1 MDADL
6 GSSDRTLSVTNS
18 GADDGRLML
27 LVARHGLLVTHLLPS
42 EGRLS
47 LGRSTQCDVHVNSPS
62 VSRRH
67 LALHIGSPLLVE
79 DLGSSNGTLLRG
91 GRISPHE
98 PTPFAAGDLIEAGDS
113 TLLVQLRRWSRSR
126 YLWTHAD
133 FHARLQEECSQGSHR
148 RNVRFTVA
156 RIRLRGSN
164 DTALVTDAAE
174 HYLHTGDVLAVQVPG
189 DYEALLLDTHAPDAT
204 QRLTALVARLESV
217 GMKPAWGVAHYPL
230 DGSDADALLQRSNV
244 LEDTDHSPLSLLP
257 LEHPGTAELHR
268 VITRVAD
275 SSISVLLTGET
286 GVGKE
291 VYARRLHQLSPR
303 ATKPLVCV
311 NCAAFTE
318 TLVDSELFGHEKG
331 AFTGADRTVPGLLES
346 AHGGTVFLDEV
357 GELPPGVQARLLR
370 ALEHGQILRI
380 GGRKPIDIDV
390 RFIAA
395 TNRDLTTE
403 AAQMRFRRD
412 LFYRLAGVT
421 IAIPPLRERRAE
433 IEPLA
438 RYFIAEACRREYR
451 ELMPSLSAEAIEL
464 LENYPWPGN
473 VRELKNVISRALLV
487 CSGTAITPE
496 HLLLDRS
503 VSVTEKFPAQ
513 ESELLALTL
522 RQRRSELE
530 RRLVI
535 DALKQ
540 CDGNQ
545 SKAARLLGISRKAL
559 IVRMDAFSIPRRRKA
574 QSEPEAPQCESAPTT
589 ACTGTDGTE
598 VTNRG
603 SADRARSH

>member
-1 MDADL
+1 MHVDL
-6 GSSDRTLSVTNS
+6 GSSERTLTTINS
-18 GADDGRLML
+18 GADDSRLML
-27 LVARHGLLVTHLLPS
+27 LVARRGLLVTHLLPNQ
-42 EGRLS
+42 GRLS
-47 LGRSTQCDVHVNSPS
+47 LGRSTQCDLHINSPS

-67 LALHIGSPLLVE
+67 LALHIGSRLLVE
-79 DLGSSNGTLLRG
+79 DLGSSNGTLVRG
-91 GRISPHE
+91 GRIPPHE

-113 TLLVQLRRWSRSR
+113 ALLVQLRQWSRCR
-126 YLWTHAD
+126 YLWTHDD
-133 FHARLQEECSQGSHR
+133 FHARLQEECGQGSHR
-148 RNVRFTVA
+148 RNVEFTVA
-156 RIRLRGSN
+156 CIRLRRSN
-164 DTALVTDAAE
+164 DTALVTGSADR
-174 HYLHTGDVLAVQVPG
+174 YLRTGDVLAVQVPG
-189 DYEALLLDTHAPDAT
+189 DYEALLIDTHASEAT
-204 QRLTALVARLESV
+204 RRLSALVARLEAV

-230 DGSDADALLQRSNV
+230 DGCDADTLLRRANV
-244 LEDTDHSPLSLLP
+244 LEDADHSPPSLLP
-257 LEHPGTAELHR
+257 LEHAGTAELQGM
-268 VITRVAD
+268 IARVAD

-291 VYARRLHQLSPR
+291 VYARRLHQLSRR

-318 TLVDSELFGHEKG
+318 SLADSELFGHEKG

-346 AHGGTVFLDEV
+346 AQGGTVFLDEV
-357 GELPPGVQARLLR
+357 GEFPPGVQARLLR
-370 ALEHGQILRI
+370 ALEHSQVLRI

-403 AAQMRFRRD
+403 AAQGSFRRD

-438 RYFIAEACRREYR
+438 RYFIAEACRGEYR
-451 ELMPSLSAEAIEL
+451 DVIPSLSADAIEL
-464 LENYPWPGN
+464 LESYPWPGN
-473 VRELKNVISRALLV
+473 VRELKNVISRAVLL
-487 CSGTAITPE
+487 CSGTAITAE

-503 VSVTEKFPAQ
+503 VSVMEEVAGH
-513 ESELLALTL
+513 ESESLALTL

-559 IVRMDAFSIPRRRKA
+559 IVRMDAFSIPRPRKA
-574 QSEPEAPQCESAPTT
+574 QSQSKASECESL
-589 ACTGTDGTE
+589 GDE
-598 VTNRG
+598 
-603 SADRARSH
+603 